1 MKLITGAIFVLAGLG
16 VMGYGAYVALSALGG
31 LYQGA
36 LQDAMNQPEG
46 TEKATSD
53 AMIRGVLIALP
64 GVVVFVVGSVLMKVG
79 RKRRARTGA

>member
-1 MKLITGAIFVLAGLG
+1 MKVALGAVLAIAGLG

-64 GVVVFVVGSVLMKVG
+64 GVVVFVVGSVLMKIG
-79 RKRRARTGA
+79 RKRRACAGG